1 MRGPV
6 SAPALPTSK
15 ILAMFTPG
23 DPQLMD
29 LIWDLRKST
38 EDQQRPG
45 WLGKLVDVQREHHP
59 AVLAWLS
66 ACCTALAEIAHSVQH
81 FIPSSLG
88 HMDLTTVH
96 NSKASHPAIRQDCC
110 LSVISRPCL
119 RVIEALSAVLCA
131 IWRAG
136 LAWSLLRPS
145 GQQAALHICQG
156 AVATSRATV

>member
-1 MRGPV
+1 
-6 SAPALPTSK
+6 
-15 ILAMFTPG
+15 MFTPG

-29 LIWDLRKST
+29 LKRDLRKST
-38 EDQQRPG
+38 EDHQRPG
-45 WLGKLVDVQREHHP
+45 WLGKLVDVQREHHL

-66 ACCTALAEIAHSVQH
+66 ACCTALHSCRGRRLRKPSDSVQH